1 MKSSK
6 GHQEE
11 EEEDYEDFGAKKDN
25 TASSN
30 TSKDGKSSDKA
41 NATRSK
47 HSVTEQR
54 RRSKINERFQI
65 LRDLIPNSDQK
76 RDTASFLLEVIE
88 YVQYLQEKVHKYEGS
103 YQGWNAEPTK
113 LMPWRNSHWRVPNFG
128 QPPIVKSDSG
138 QAPSFPVRFD
148 ENVSVAPALHTT
160 PQNPARS
167 DPSGDVNC
175 NLIDSQPELVSKTTV
190 MPMPMSMPMPLPI
203 PVQASMPV
211 PIRQVDGTFSHPT
224 LQGSLCNVQSADCP
238 VTGDANQQEEL
249 TVEGGTISISSV
261 YSQGLLNS
269 LTQALQNSGVD
280 LSQATISVQVDLGK
294 RANRGL
300 TSIGKDQQEGGG
312 GGGGFQDFSN
322 GEKSSSDQAQKRLK
336 T

>member
-88 YVQYLQEKVHKYEGS
+88 YVRYLQEKVHKYEGS

-128 QPPIVKSDSG
+128 QAPVVKSDSG
-138 QAPSFPVRFD
+138 QAPSFPIRFD
-148 ENVSVAPALHTT
+148 ENASVGPALNTT
-160 PQNPARS
+160 PQNPAHS

-175 NLIDSQPELVSKTTV
+175 NLMDSQAELASKTIV
-190 MPMPMSMPMPLPI
+190 MPLPI
-203 PVQASMPV
+203 PVQASMSV
-211 PIRQVDGTFSHPT
+211 PPIQQQQLEGTYSHPT
-224 LQGSLCNVQSADCP
+224 LLQGSVCNVQSTDCRMG
-238 VTGDANQQEEL
+238 GDANQQEEL
-249 TVEGGTISISSV
+249 RVEGGTISISSV

-280 LSQATISVQVDLGK
+280 LSEASISVQVDLGK
-294 RANRGL
+294 RANRGGV
-300 TSIGKDQQEGGG
+300 TKDEHEQE
-312 GGGGFQDFSN
+312 FSN
-322 GEKSSSDQAQKRLK
+322 GEKASSDQAQKRLK